1 MPKNTLYV
9 TGFTKESKA
18 ADLAPDF
25 ESTFHPSSRR
35 YGELVR
41 LDIPPPRTDDGEKYA
56 FVEYKNEEDCEKALE
71 LDGKPLPYAKQD
83 GLVVQMARSDPF
95 SARRGSFRG
104 GPRGAF
110 RGRGYGRGG
119 YGRGG
124 YAAPPYAAP
133 YPPPRG
139 GRGGYG
145 YGYGYERGGYGYP
158 GPHPYPPPRGGRD
171 PYYGDGY
178 GYGREPYGY
187 RDRRYDDRGP
197 PGDERDS
204 YRDRPDRY
212 VGDRRD
218 GGRDRDFET
227 RDEERILSWSLLKV
241 SFASKRKREI
251 SLSFS

>member
-25 ESTFHPSSRR
+25 EK
-35 YGELVR
+35 
-41 LDIPPPRTDDGEKYA
+41 TDDGEKYA
-56 FVEYKNEEDCEKALE
+56 FVEYKTEEDCEKALE

-83 GLVVQMARSDPF
+83 GLVVQMARSDPY

-104 GPRGAF
+104 SRGF
-110 RGRGYGRGG
+110 
-119 YGRGG
+119 
-124 YAAPPYAAP
+124 
-133 YPPPRG
+133 RG
-139 GRGGYG
+139 GRGGGYG

-158 GPHPYPPPRGGRD
+158 APHPYPPPRGGRD
-171 PYYGDGY
+171 PYYDGY

-187 RDRRYDDRGP
+187 RDRRYDG

-204 YRDRPDRY
+204 YRDRADRY
-212 VGDRRD
+212 VGDR

-227 RDEERILSWSLLKV
+227 RDEDRSRDAAGPDSHEPNGNDEYSRGRYSRSASPQRERSRSR
-241 SFASKRKREI
+241 SPSR
-251 SLSFS
+251 